1 MRLHRSL
8 IVFGALVLAL
18 TAAMASVAAAQSGPK
33 TAAVVNGE
41 VITEEQVARAAAADL
56 EKLESN
62 RPQQEAAYARQKL
75 QIMWR
80 FLDSLV
86 EDKVIAAEATSLKI
100 TKEEFLGIEIES
112 NIPAPSPEEVDSF
125 YEANKAQIPL
135 PKAEALPQVRQFMMD
150 QVRRRLRGPLVQRL
164 KQKYGVTTNLDPVRM
179 DVATAGHPSRGAANA
194 PVTLVEFAD
203 FECPFCGGLF
213 PTLKLIEENY
223 AGRLRVVYRQFPL
236 TTLHPN
242 AQKSAEASLC
252 AFEQQKFWE
261 YHDSLF
267 QNQRELSVEALKRR
281 AADLKLDTAAFNQ
294 CLDSGRQAEAIQKQK
309 AEGAQLGV
317 GGTPT
322 VFINGRLLAGGP
334 SYANLK
340 TLIDDELQRANAR

>member
-1 MRLHRSL
+1 MKSRRSL
-8 IVFGALVLAL
+8 IFLGTLTL
-18 TAAMASVAAAQSGPK
+18 TAMAAVSSLAGAQGSK

-41 VITEEQVARAAAADL
+41 VITEDQVARAAAAEL
-56 EKLESN
+56 QKLEAN
-62 RPQQEAAYARQKL
+62 RPQPEAAYARQKL
-75 QIMWR
+75 QVMWR

-86 EDKVIAAEATSLKI
+86 EEKVLAAEAASLKM
-100 TKEEFLGIEIES
+100 TKEELLGIEIES
-112 NIPAPSPEEVDSF
+112 NVPTPSPEEVDSF
-125 YEANKAQIPL
+125 YEENKAQIPV

-164 KQKYGVTTNLDPVRM
+164 KQKYSVTTNLDPVRM
-179 DVATAGHPSRGAANA
+179 DVATAGHPSRGPANA

-203 FECPFCGGLF
+203 FECPFCGGLY

-223 AGRLRVVYRQFPL
+223 AGKLRVVYRQFPL
-236 TTLHPN
+236 TSMHPN

-261 YHDSLF
+261 FHDSMF
-267 QNQRELSVEALKRR
+267 ENQRELSVEALKRR
-281 AADLKLDTAAFNQ
+281 AAVLKLNTATFNE
-294 CLDSGRQAEAIQKQK
+294 CLDSGRQAEAIRKEK
-309 AEGAQLGV
+309 AEGSQLGV

-340 TLIDDELQRANAR
+340 TMIDDELQRANAR